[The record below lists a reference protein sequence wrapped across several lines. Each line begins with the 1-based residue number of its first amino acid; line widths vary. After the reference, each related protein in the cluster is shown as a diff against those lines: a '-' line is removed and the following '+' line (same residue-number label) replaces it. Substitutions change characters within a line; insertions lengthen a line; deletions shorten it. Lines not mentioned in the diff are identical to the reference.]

1 MFHSSSNLLE
11 QPLSTNSRPLS
22 CLRIRCSTLI
32 NEHIHHFESS
42 YLNHLEVTS
51 SLEVSDQ
58 KFPLE
63 MPTRP
68 ILDRPDLFRYF
79 WTDQTP
85 WTDQTSLCSSWT
97 DQDPPEPTRLPP
109 QPSGPIKPTSSKTQ
123 SKPTRICFHL
133 TDQDLHPSDRPAPS
147 DRPGETDQLHQI
159 DQLL

>member
-22 CLRIRCSTLI
+22 CHRIRCSTLI
-32 NEHIHHFESS
+32 NEHIHHFEPS

-58 KFPLE
+58 KFLLE

-123 SKPTRICFHL
+123 SKPTRIAPERPVK
-133 TDQDLHPSDRPAPS
+133 TDQHCSRTTSQNRPRCLHSNQPAP
-147 DRPGETDQLHQI
+147 
-159 DQLL
+159 